1 LRGKGELD
9 GRADDAIIFF
19 FFFLS
24 RLLNDIDKHSIWP
37 EAWRMT
43 GESSLFPSSLIR
55 ILTDE
60 VKINRLAME
69 L

>member
-9 GRADDAIIFF
+9 GRADDAITLFF
-19 FFFLS
+19 SLS
-24 RLLNDIDKHSIWP
+24 RLPNDIDKHSIWP

-60 VKINRLAME
+60 VKIDRLTME